1 MNLTDLSFCL
11 YRSGK
16 LLKGDEL
23 LIVNGQQLQGVSLED
38 ARKLLRVP
46 EAEVHLLVAREVS
59 EKMQINSTHCCK
71 TVLIVLYEMYN
82 GLDFKFL

>member
-1 MNLTDLSFCL
+1 MRWPKVYFTVTCNVCQSHGFVFSIS
-11 YRSGK
+11 RSGK

-23 LIVNGQQLQGVSLED
+23 LIVNGQQLQGVSLEE

-59 EKMQINSTHCCK
+59 
-71 TVLIVLYEMYN
+71 
-82 GLDFKFL
+82 FK